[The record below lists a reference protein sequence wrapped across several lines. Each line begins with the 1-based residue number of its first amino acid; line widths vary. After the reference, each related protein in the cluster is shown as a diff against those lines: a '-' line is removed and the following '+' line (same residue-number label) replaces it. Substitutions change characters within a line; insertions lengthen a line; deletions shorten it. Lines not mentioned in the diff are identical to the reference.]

1 MIVHKQDKTKLFRKS
16 IPQKTTITMSRAST
30 RFDTKKVNS
39 ELVTLTYGSL
49 VAQMVKD
56 LDNPEDV
63 NKQLERL
70 GYNMGV
76 RLVEDFL
83 AKTNTGRCLDLKD
96 TADKIQTA
104 FRMYLGV
111 QPNVSNWSPASDE
124 FSFILDSNPL
134 TDLVELPEDMK
145 SLRYCNLICGAIRG
159 ALEMVQLDVQC
170 WIVQDQLKGD
180 SNTEIRVKF
189 IRKLED
195 AIPAGEE

>member
-1 MIVHKQDKTKLFRKS
+1 
-16 IPQKTTITMSRAST
+16 MSRSST

-56 LDNPEDV
+56 VENPDDV
-63 NKQLERL
+63 NKQLDRL
-70 GYNMGV
+70 GYNMGI

-83 AKTNTGRCLDLKD
+83 AKTGSGRCLDLKD

-111 QPNVSNWSPASDE
+111 QPNVANWSPAGDE
-124 FSFILDSNPL
+124 FSFVIDSNPL
-134 TDLVELPEDMK
+134 TDLVELPEDLK
-145 SLRYCNLICGAIRG
+145 SLRYCNIICGAIRG
-159 ALEMVQLDVQC
+159 ALEMVQLDIQS

-180 SNTEIRVKF
+180 ANTEIRVKF

>member
-1 MIVHKQDKTKLFRKS
+1 
-16 IPQKTTITMSRAST
+16 MSRAST

-56 LDNPEDV
+56 IENPDDV

-70 GYNMGV
+70 GYNMGI

-83 AKTNTGRCLDLKD
+83 AKTNSGRCLDLKD
-96 TADKIQTA
+96 TADKIQSA

-111 QPNVSNWSPASDE
+111 LPNVANWSPAGDE

-134 TDLVELPEDMK
+134 TDLVELPEDLK
-145 SLRYCNLICGAIRG
+145 SLRYCNIICGAIRG
-159 ALEMVQLDVQC
+159 ALEMVQLDIQS

-195 AIPAGEE
+195 AIPVGEE

>member
-1 MIVHKQDKTKLFRKS
+1 MARS
-16 IPQKTTITMSRAST
+16 SS

-56 LDNPEDV
+56 VENPDDV
-63 NKQLERL
+63 NKQLDRL
-70 GYNMGV
+70 GYNMGI

-83 AKTNTGRCLDLKD
+83 AKTGSGRCLDLKD

-111 QPNVSNWSPASDE
+111 QPNVANWSPAGDE
-124 FSFILDSNPL
+124 FSFIIDSNPL
-134 TDLVELPEDMK
+134 TDLVELPEDLK
-145 SLRYCNLICGAIRG
+145 GLRYCNIICGAIRG
-159 ALEMVQLDVQC
+159 ALEMVQLDIQS

-180 SNTEIRVKF
+180 ANTEIRVKF